1 MSVSG
6 VRTLVAVPV
15 VLLATVAC
23 ERPPAH
29 EITVVDGASTTQ
41 FTVRSAFAEYVELPG
56 EHNELRLTLASY
68 AVSCERWLP
77 PHGDDD
83 ALTVVIVTPSGVP
96 PAVASYGWTGIPPR
110 EEPLHAPYA
119 LPKAQFGSR
128 SRLFEP
134 GGEIH
139 LTSVLLDPHGTVSGT
154 LAFEFPGEGER
165 PATRIDGGFQ
175 AKMCRLALGA
185 R

>member
-1 MSVSG
+1 MSFPALFA
-6 VRTLVAVPV
+6 RVAA
-15 VLLATVAC
+15 VLFAAIAC
-23 ERPPAH
+23 ERPPAP
-29 EITVVDGASTTQ
+29 EITVVDGASTTH

-77 PHGDDD
+77 PHGDEDA
-83 ALTVVIVTPSGVP
+83 ALTVVIVTPPAVP
-96 PAVASYGWTGIPPR
+96 PAAASYGWTGIPPR
-110 EEPLHAPYA
+110 DEPLHAPYA

-139 LTSVLLDPHGTVSGT
+139 LATVQIDPHGTVSGT

-175 AKMCRLALGA
+175 AKMCRLALGP

>member
-1 MSVSG
+1 MSFRPRYS
-6 VRTLVAVPV
+6 LVPVPV
-15 VLLATVAC
+15 VLFAALAC
-23 ERPPAH
+23 ERPPAS
-29 EITVVDGASTTQ
+29 EITVVDGATTTH
-41 FTVRSAFAEYVELPG
+41 FAVRSAYAEYVELPG
-56 EHNELRLTLASY
+56 DHNELRLTLASY
-68 AVSCERWLP
+68 AVSCERWRP
-77 PHGDDD
+77 PRDDED
-83 ALTVVIVTPSGVP
+83 VLTVVIVTPAGVP
-96 PAVASYGWTGIPPR
+96 PAVSSYGWTGIPSR
-110 EEPLHAPYA
+110 DEPLHAPYA

-139 LTSVLLDPHGTVSGT
+139 LAGVLIDPHGTVSGT

>member
-1 MSVSG
+1 MRFPALGTRFPLSI
-6 VRTLVAVPV
+6 AVF
-15 VLLATVAC
+15 AAVAC
-23 ERPPAH
+23 ERPSAQ
-29 EITVVDGASTTQ
+29 EITVVDGATTTH

-77 PHGDDD
+77 PRGEDD
-83 ALTVVIVTPSGVP
+83 ALTVVIVTPPGVAP
-96 PAVASYGWTGIPPR
+96 TVASYGWTGIPPR
-110 EEPLHAPYA
+110 DEPLHAAYA

-139 LTSVLLDPHGTVSGT
+139 LTSVLIDPHGAVSGT

-165 PATRIDGGFQ
+165 PATRVDGGFQ
-175 AKMCRLALGA
+175 AKVCRLALST